1 MTMDYVPDTHSLVW
15 YFTEDSRLSSKA
27 LQVFERTLEEGRIII
42 PVVVL
47 AEIMFIAKKG
57 RITLTFDETLKKI
70 EEYDNFDIA
79 PLDTEILR
87 EANKIELNM
96 EMHDKLIVATALY
109 FAAAVITKDDE
120 IKESGLC
127 KTIW

>member
-1 MTMDYVPDTHSLVW
+1 
-15 YFTEDSRLSSKA
+15 
-27 LQVFERTLEEGRIII
+27 
-42 PVVVL
+42 
-47 AEIMFIAKKG
+47 MFIAKKG
-57 RITLTFDETLKKI
+57 RITITFDETLKKI

-109 FAAAVITKDDE
+109 FSAAVITKDEE
-120 IKESGLC
+120 IKDSGLC